1 MKLDI
6 SENKFFDRVDHH
18 INKVYKDLD
27 LLLGTINEYNNALKE
42 YSNEIRK
49 IRRTAG

>member
-1 MKLDI
+1 MKLDTLTN
-6 SENKFFDRVDHH
+6 EFFDKVDHH

-27 LLLGTINEYNNALKE
+27 LLLEKINEFNNALKE